1 MKYLRLSV
9 CSLFLMFAGT
19 VMAQHSE
26 VIKDVLSDKARADNF
41 DIELMKD
48 IADINDTVNDM
59 HHEPHKSSF
68 KIVHV
73 NFDVIAKEGVIAESG
88 FKTVMM
94 RLIDSHGTDIYDP
107 VAGGGFFM
115 VGGKERPY
123 TYKQSFTYDGK
134 KQHVEFL
141 YKNPKKYH
149 KGLHIIEIFMDGA
162 KIGEEH
168 FIIK

>member
-1 MKYLRLSV
+1 MKYLHLIMLSF
-9 CSLFLMFAGT
+9 FLMVNGKAT
-19 VMAQHSE
+19 AQH
-26 VIKDVLSDKARADNF
+26 KDKEVLSEKARAENF

-48 IADINDTVNDM
+48 IEDLNDSMNLA

-68 KIVHV
+68 KIIHL
-73 NFDVIAKEGVIAESG
+73 NFDVSAKDGVPVETG

-94 RLIDSHGTDIYDP
+94 RLIDSHGVDIYDP
-107 VAGGGFFM
+107 IAGGGFFM
-115 VGGKERPY
+115 TGGKETPY
-123 TYKQSFTYDGK
+123 TFKQSFTYDGK
-134 KQHVEFL
+134 TQHIEFL